1 MGGAEGT
8 KLDMEFTDMERVI
21 IQKYKFIISFL
32 FFCWILISF
41 VFLTKNNY
49 FITKNPTQKQKETKQ
64 TNTSVRLI
72 IYFSENRRNS
82 GVG

>member
-21 IQKYKFIISFL
+21 INLL
-32 FFCWILISF
+32 FFSF
-41 VFLTKNNY
+41 CYFFSYDKKTKLTLSP
-49 FITKNPTQKQKETKQ
+49 NPKKKTQKETKQ
-64 TNTSVRLI
+64 TKTSVRLI